1 MSDFLT
7 DSQRATLIDV
17 LDRILPEE
25 SNMPGAGHIA
35 ADYVESAA
43 TASAST
49 ARVVLDTL
57 MATDAVAGSEH
68 GRPFSDVADSEK
80 EALLRMVEAR
90 DPDVFEEFLS
100 LAYSGYY
107 TNASIIERLG
117 PDAGT
122 PQPRG
127 LPIAPFDPAIVEK
140 VRDLGPRY
148 RAT

>member
-1 MSDFLT
+1 MGDILT
-7 DSQRATLIDV
+7 DSQRATLAHV
-17 LDRILPEE
+17 LDGIIPKD
-25 SNMPGAGHIA
+25 SGMPGAGQIA
-35 ADYVESAA
+35 ADYVESVA

-57 MATDAVAGSEH
+57 MATDAVAGSQH
-68 GRPFSDVADSEK
+68 GKPFSDVADSEK
-80 EALLRMVEAR
+80 EILLKMVEAQ
-90 DPDVFEEFLS
+90 DPDVFEEFVS

-107 TNASIIERLG
+107 TNSSIIERLG